1 MTEVLEGELM
11 VAAKESGLEPTKVE
25 GLLLKFSEPF
35 NHARQAIE
43 MSKDITVTSES
54 QVDEIEQA
62 RVARLELKNIR
73 VGVENTRKELKEQSL
88 REGKAIDGMANIIK
102 AMIVPVE
109 EHLEA
114 QEKFAERLA
123 AERKARKIAERT
135 TKLSAYVADVSM
147 YKFEDL
153 GDEAFERLVTEVKA
167 AKEAADEAAR
177 KAREA
182 ALAEEERVEAERLAK
197 ERAQAKEAER
207 MRKQNEALKAKAAAE
222 RAKAEAERKAREKL
236 EAEKRAKEDAEAK
249 AQAESDAAER
259 QRLLA
264 PDKEK
269 LLAFADELDGMKLPL
284 VEDGGARKVL
294 DETKDFLVRISK
306 NLRQK
311 AEEL

>member
-1 MTEVLEGELM
+1 MTEVLEGEL
-11 VAAKESGLEPTKVE
+11 VVVAKESGLEPTKVE

-35 NHARQAIE
+35 NHARQAID
-43 MSKDITVTSES
+43 MAKDITVTSES
-54 QVDEIEQA
+54 QVDEMESA

-73 VGVENTRKELKEQSL
+73 VDVEKTRKELKEQSL

-123 AERKARKIAERT
+123 EERKKRKIAERI
-135 TKLSAYVADVSM
+135 TKLSAYVTDVSM

-167 AKEAADEAAR
+167 AKEVADVAAR

-182 ALAEEERVEAERLAK
+182 EIAEQQRAKEERAAKERAVAREAERLRK
-197 ERAQAKEAER
+197 KNAE
-207 MRKQNEALKAKAAAE
+207 LKVKAD
-222 RAKAEAERKAREKL
+222 AERKAREKL
-236 EAEKRAKEDAEAK
+236 EAEKRAKEEAEAK
-249 AQAESDAAER
+249 TKAEAEAAER
-259 QRLLA
+259 QKLLA

-269 LLAFADELDGMKLPL
+269 LIAFADELDKLQLPL
-284 VEDGGARKVL
+284 VENREARELL
-294 DETKDFLVRISK
+294 DETKDFLVRIGK